1 VSKEQVKIVQ
11 ESWAKVVPIKDQAAD
26 LFYARLFEQYPEV
39 KPLFKGDMASQGR
52 KLMEMIDTAVTGL
65 DDLGPLVEPVKDMG
79 ARHAAY
85 GVKDED
91 YAKVAAALLW
101 TLEQGLG
108 EHFTPEVREAWTQV
122 YTQLADLMKQ
132 GAAEAA

>member
-1 VSKEQVKIVQ
+1 MSQEQVKLVQ
-11 ESWAKVVPIKDQAAD
+11 ESWAKVVPIQEKAGE
-26 LFYARLFEQYPEV
+26 LFYGRLFEQYPEV
-39 KPLFKGDMASQGR
+39 KPLFKGDMAAQGQ
-52 KLMEMIDTAVTGL
+52 KLMQMINTAVTGL
-65 DDLGPLVEPVKDMG
+65 DDLGPLVQPVKDLG
-79 ARHAAY
+79 ARHATY

-91 YAKVAAALLW
+91 YDKVGTTLLW

-108 EHFTPEVREAWTQV
+108 DDFTPDVQEAWTQI